1 MFILLIKKI
10 IINISRLI
18 LEIFKKQCTF
28 GMGGGVDSSAKLN
41 CNFHTHTLCWQM
53 AIAIRNTT
61 SAHNGVAI
69 LHF

>member
-10 IINISRLI
+10 IINISRI
-18 LEIFKKQCTF
+18 TTTAMKQCTF
-28 GMGGGVDSSAKLN
+28 GLGGGVDSSAKLN
-41 CNFHTHTLCWQM
+41 CNIHTHTLCWQM